1 MDFKQFCYC
10 VVRVAATGSGTTPI
24 NYKILGAYASEDAAN
39 EVMEALPET
48 PKVRH
53 YVEVVPVAPARSKK
67 R

>member
-10 VVRVAATGSGTTPI
+10 VIRVAATGSGTTPI
-24 NYKILGAYASEDAAN
+24 NYKILGAYPSEDAAN
-39 EVMEALPET
+39 EALETLPDT

-53 YVEVVPVAPARSKK
+53 YVDVVPIAPTRSK